1 MNEREAQE
9 LLDFLAQHG
18 VTDLELDQTGGNVY
32 AVIRRDEVG
41 VQSIV
46 PVNDGI
52 IVYSHLGTGWENG
65 DEPSSS
71 EFYSAESLGLG

>member
-9 LLDFLAQHG
+9 LLDILTSKG
-18 VTDLELDQTGGNVY
+18 VEGLELEQTGGNVY
-32 AVIRRDEVG
+32 AVIRRDEIG

-52 IVYSHLGTGWENG
+52 IVYSHLGTTWENG
-65 DEPSSS
+65 DEPSFS
-71 EFYSAESLGLG
+71 EFYSTESLG